1 MNQKYD
7 LNIAKLHE
15 EREKVIDAEYIKLK
29 KKIKECIFSTVK
41 YMNYDCDRY
50 YIAKSISEMLF
61 KNEDDML
68 TASVIGVGF
77 KRSLSE
83 SHRVLMDSLI
93 FNEYSHILT
102 LQSTI
107 EDLQR
112 QLSYYK
118 SLSEY
123 NAKQRN

>member
-29 KKIKECIFSTVK
+29 KRIKEHIFSAVK
-41 YMNYDCDRY
+41 YIGDDPVRY
-50 YIAKSISEMLF
+50 YIAKRISERLF
-61 KNEDDML
+61 EHEDDML
-68 TASVIGVGF
+68 LASMIGVGF